1 MGTSS
6 RSLGQW
12 TERGG
17 PVLWAN
23 TLDRDE
29 LGIAAGNKRGACGKV
44 ALKDV
49 GSCWSGCEPL
59 LTQAHGLGAAF

>member
-1 MGTSS
+1 MGGPS

-12 TERGG
+12 TERAG

-23 TLDRDE
+23 TVVRDE
-29 LGIAAGNKRGACGKV
+29 FGIAAGNKRGACVKF

-49 GSCWSGCEPL
+49 GSCWSGCGL
-59 LTQAHGLGAAF
+59 DQAHGLGAKV

>member
-1 MGTSS
+1 MVGTS

-12 TERGG
+12 TERVG

-29 LGIAAGNKRGACGKV
+29 FGIAAGNKRGACVKD

-49 GSCWSGCEPL
+49 GSCCSGCVL
-59 LTQAHGLGAAF
+59 VQAHGLGAKL